1 MLAGSSRALPGTV
14 DRASRDQLKYELTE
28 CDPVSIFPGTGD
40 GLSAMGEEEAHSSRQ
55 AEANRTD

>member
-14 DRASRDQLKYELTE
+14 DRASRDQLKCELTE
-28 CDPVSIFPGTGD
+28 CEPVSILPGTGD
-40 GLSAMGEEEAHSSRQ
+40 AMGEEEAHSSRQ